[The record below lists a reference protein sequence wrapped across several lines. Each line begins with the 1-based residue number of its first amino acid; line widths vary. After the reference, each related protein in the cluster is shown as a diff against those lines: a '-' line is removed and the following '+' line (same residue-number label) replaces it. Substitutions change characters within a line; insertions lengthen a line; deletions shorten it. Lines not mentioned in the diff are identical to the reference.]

1 MNSLRG
7 AIISINTDLFDL
19 PQLVVNNVDHN
30 AWIDRLL
37 RFRKMLYRDILVY
50 IDDGNSNAERIKTA
64 FDLAK
69 AHNAQIT
76 GVTLL
81 ALKPKHAKAMNETIS
96 ENAATSRIKNFNA
109 AAEAE
114 GLVVKSKVIN
124 GNSKVAA
131 RKMAQFARNFDL
143 VILPQANPTVESAA
157 LIEVVSEQVLLLSG
171 RPIFFMPYI
180 GAHRIPCQRAMI
192 AWDGS
197 PSVSRTVHDAL
208 PLLAGLDEVVIL
220 VIEGTKKT
228 AKGEL
233 LVDDLSEHL
242 ARHGVNTKIKRH
254 QMDDLD
260 VPTIIL
266 NEISDNGIDVLVMGG
281 YGTPNLQQKI
291 FGGVT
296 RTLLSIMVVPVIMSH

>member
-1 MNSLRG
+1 
-7 AIISINTDLFDL
+7 
-19 PQLVVNNVDHN
+19 
-30 AWIDRLL
+30 
-37 RFRKMLYRDILVY
+37 MLYRDILVY
-50 IDDGNSNAERIKTA
+50 IDDGNSNTERMKTA

-76 GVTLL
+76 GVTLS
-81 ALKPKHAKAMNETIS
+81 ALKPKRVKIMDETIG
-96 ENAATSRIKNFNA
+96 EKAATSRIESFSA

-114 GLVVKSKVIN
+114 GLVVKSKIIL
-124 GNSKVAA
+124 GNAKVAS

-143 VILPQANPTVESAA
+143 IILRQANPQVESAA

-197 PSVSRTVHDAL
+197 PSVSRAVHDSL

-233 LVDDLSEHL
+233 MVDDLSRHL
-242 ARHGVNTKIKRH
+242 ASHGVNTKVRRHIK
-254 QMDDLD
+254 DSLD

-266 NEISDNGIDVLVMGG
+266 NEISDNDIDVLVMGG

-296 RTLLSIMVVPVIMSH
+296 RTLLSMMIVPVIMSH

>member
-1 MNSLRG
+1 M
-7 AIISINTDLFDL
+7 
-19 PQLVVNNVDHN
+19 Q
-30 AWIDRLL
+30 
-37 RFRKMLYRDILVY
+37 YQDILVY
-50 IDDGNSNAERIKTA
+50 IDDGNSNAERMKTA

-76 GVTLL
+76 GVTLS
-81 ALKPKHAKAMNETIS
+81 ALKPRYAKTMDEALGEKEATKRV
-96 ENAATSRIKNFNA
+96 ENFSATAK
-109 AAEAE
+109 AE
-114 GLVVKSKVIN
+114 GLVVKSKIISGN
-124 GNSKVAA
+124 GKVAA
-131 RKMAQFARNFDL
+131 RKLAQFSQNFDL
-143 VILPQANPTVESAA
+143 VILRQANPKVESAA
-157 LIEVVSEQVLLLSG
+157 LIETVSEEVLLFSG

-180 GAHRIPCQRAMI
+180 GAHRIPCKRAMI

-208 PLLAGLDEVVIL
+208 PLLSGLDEVVIL

-242 ARHGVNTKIKRH
+242 ARHGVNAKIKRYPK
-254 QMDDLD
+254 DDFD

>member
-1 MNSLRG
+1 
-7 AIISINTDLFDL
+7 
-19 PQLVVNNVDHN
+19 
-30 AWIDRLL
+30 
-37 RFRKMLYRDILVY
+37 MLYRDILVY
-50 IDDGNSNAERIKTA
+50 IDDGKSNAERMKTA

-76 GVTLL
+76 GVTLS
-81 ALKPKHAKAMNETIS
+81 ALKPERVRTMDETIG
-96 ENAATSRIKNFNA
+96 EVAATGRIESFTA

-114 GLVVKSKVIN
+114 GLTVKSKIIW
-124 GNSKVAA
+124 GSAKVAA

-143 VILPQANPTVESAA
+143 IILRQANPQVDSAA
-157 LIEVVSEQVLLLSG
+157 LIEEVSEQVLLLSG

-220 VIEGTKKT
+220 VIEGSKKT

-233 LVDDLSEHL
+233 LVDELSEHL
-242 ARHGVNTKIKRH
+242 ANHGIKTEIKRH
-254 QMDDLD
+254 PKDGLD

-266 NEISDNGIDVLVMGG
+266 NEISNNDIDVLVMGG

-296 RTLLSIMVVPVIMSH
+296 RTLLSIMVVPVVMSH

>member
-1 MNSLRG
+1 M
-7 AIISINTDLFDL
+7 
-19 PQLVVNNVDHN
+19 
-30 AWIDRLL
+30 
-37 RFRKMLYRDILVY
+37 MYRDILVY
-50 IDDGNSNAERIKTA
+50 IDDGKSNAERMKTA

-76 GVTLL
+76 GVTLS
-81 ALKPKHAKAMNETIS
+81 ALKPERVRTMDETVG
-96 ENAATSRIKNFNA
+96 EMAANNRIANFVA

-114 GLVVKSKVIN
+114 GLQVKTKVIW
-124 GNSKVAA
+124 GNANLA
-131 RKMAQFARNFDL
+131 PRKMAQFARNFDL
-143 VILPQANPTVESAA
+143 VILRQANPNVDGAA
-157 LIEVVSEQVLLLSG
+157 IIEAVAEQALLLSG

-180 GAHRIPCQRAMI
+180 GAHRIPCKRAMI

-197 PSVSRTVHDAL
+197 PSVSRAVHDAL

-220 VIEGTKKT
+220 VIEGAKKT

-242 ARHGVNTKIKRH
+242 AHHGVKTVVKRH
-254 QMDDLD
+254 PKDKLD

-266 NEISDNGIDVLVMGG
+266 NEISDNDIDVLVMGG